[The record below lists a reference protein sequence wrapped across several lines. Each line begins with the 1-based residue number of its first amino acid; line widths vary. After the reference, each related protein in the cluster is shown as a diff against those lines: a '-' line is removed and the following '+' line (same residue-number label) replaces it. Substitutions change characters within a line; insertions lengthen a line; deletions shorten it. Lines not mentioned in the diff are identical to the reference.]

1 MEYCIIICNST
12 QHMLNADKILKE
24 NSIKTELIPA
34 PAEYG
39 SVCSTAIKI
48 DAYNVD
54 VAEKL
59 LKINSVSVKGIY
71 PYKIRKLDGLLEI
84 INKGLNRDIKA
95 VLEKVEKG
103 IELTEDDIVLLL
115 SADGDEN
122 LSSIYKAADEMRK
135 AVVGDVVDIRAA
147 IEFSNIC
154 RKNCLYCGL
163 RRDNLTVD
171 RYRMDVN
178 EIVETAKELKQ
189 MGIKT
194 VILQSGEDPWYTEDK
209 IIEIIRKIKKETNMR
224 ITLSIGE
231 RTEEEYQH
239 FREAGANNFLLKIET
254 TNREIFKNIHPDDDF
269 DYRVK
274 CSQWLR
280 GNGYINGNGNII
292 GLPGQTARDIAR
304 DILFFKEMGI
314 HMVGIGP
321 FVPAAGTPLETYPHG
336 SVDMTLKTVAVT
348 RLVLKNVFIPA
359 TTALAT
365 VDKEAQVKA
374 LMAGANTIMLISTPS
389 KYRSRYRIYSNKN
402 MVDLKTAYMAIV
414 KAGRK
419 LPPYIN
425 KEYIKEIV

>member
-1 MEYCIIICNST
+1 M
-12 QHMLNADKILKE
+12 
-24 NSIKTELIPA
+24 
-34 PAEYG
+34 
-39 SVCSTAIKI
+39 
-48 DAYNVD
+48 
-54 VAEKL
+54 
-59 LKINSVSVKGIY
+59 
-71 PYKIRKLDGLLEI
+71 DGLVER
-84 INKGLNRDIKA
+84 INRRLSGDIKA

-103 IELTEDDIVLLL
+103 IDLTEDDIVLLL
-115 SADGDEN
+115 SAEGDEN

-163 RRDNLTVD
+163 RRDNSTVD
-171 RYRMDVN
+171 RYRMDAD
-178 EIVETAKELKQ
+178 EIVETAKELKR

-231 RTEEEYQH
+231 RTEEEYRH

-254 TNREIFKNIHPDDDF
+254 TNREVFKNIHPDDDF

-280 GNGYINGNGNII
+280 ENGYINGNGNII

-304 DILFFKEMGI
+304 DILFFKDMGI

-321 FVPAAGTPLETYPHG
+321 FVPAVGTPLETYPHG
-336 SVDMTLKTVAVT
+336 SVEMTLKTVAVT

-402 MVDLKTAYMAIV
+402 MVDLKTAYKAIV